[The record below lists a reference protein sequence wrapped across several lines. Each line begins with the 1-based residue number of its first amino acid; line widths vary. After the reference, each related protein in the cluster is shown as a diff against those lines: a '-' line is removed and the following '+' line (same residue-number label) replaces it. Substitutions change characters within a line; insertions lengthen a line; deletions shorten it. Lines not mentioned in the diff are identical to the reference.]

1 MDKCRLA
8 HGRLHFCTSFLHW
21 RRELLSFC
29 TYSFRTGAER
39 AAGVDKIVDNLW
51 IMYNLWIKLSTGV
64 DKSVDKF
71 FRFFLTFLDFCGII
85 GAYNQKL

>member
-64 DKSVDKF
+64 YKSVDKF
-71 FRFFLTFLDFCGII
+71 VV
-85 GAYNQKL
+85 QKQQKKIFSSSSRIPP